1 MNSIKKWLSLASF
14 LLLSLPATS
23 QSVTIIN
30 GDTLVC
36 LPDNMVRKVIADIEL
51 GDLCKI
57 ELESWIREAQGL
69 RDVIDIQKEQ
79 IVKKDGSIKGLNEI
93 VKENKTQLEIRD
105 KEIALL
111 KTEKSTKYWK
121 GLLTGLGTGAGIV
134 LALVIL

>member
-1 MNSIKKWLSLASF
+1 M
-14 LLLSLPATS
+14 PATS

-36 LPDNMVRKVIADIEL
+36 LPDNIVRRVIADIEL

-57 ELESWIREAQGL
+57 ELASWIREAKGL
-69 RDVIDIQKEQ
+69 RDVIEIQKEQ
-79 IVKKDGSIKGLNEI
+79 IVKKDGSIKGLYEI
-93 VKENKTQLEIRD
+93 VKENKTQLEIKD

-121 GLLTGLGTGAGIV
+121 GLFTGLGTGAGIV

>member
-1 MNSIKKWLSLASF
+1 
-14 LLLSLPATS
+14 
-23 QSVTIIN
+23 
-30 GDTLVC
+30 
-36 LPDNMVRKVIADIEL
+36 MVRKVIADIEL

-57 ELESWIREAQGL
+57 ELESWIREAKGL
-69 RDVIDIQKEQ
+69 RDVIEIQKEK

-93 VKENKTQLEIRD
+93 VKENKIQLEIRD

-134 LALVIL
+134 LVLGIL